1 MKPLSG
7 AHDAAHYAAHN
18 AAHDAGAGSG
28 SAVSAKAMTD
38 QLRDIDTSVLD
49 RLVSIRQEESRLE
62 AFRARAGDMKGQVS
76 EPVYRRVL
84 DDYTKRTS
92 ALEQQA
98 TPLKTKGRA
107 EYRKLHQLIAD
118 VTRIHDQARLEKEEL
133 EFRHA
138 VGELDDEQL
147 SQGLQ
152 TPQGRLDQC
161 EADLARIDEYSAR
174 FIEAFGSKAALDA
187 PEPAAAAPRPSP
199 ALPPVRPTAPVP
211 PPVAAK
217 APVDLDA
224 TAFMPSSSSPDTS
237 QPTSAPVDMTM
248 IVPDIVP
255 AIVPDDAT
263 RLVVPSEMA
272 PVAPPTLPSSGD
284 EEGEGQTIL
293 VPMAALIAEPGSM
306 PQTEYRL
313 GAVNYL
319 GRAEDN
325 QVQIMSPEVSRKHA
339 VITAVG
345 NGFELTDLGSQN
357 GVNVNGVR
365 TNVRRL
371 VDGDRV
377 EIAGIAL
384 VFRSP
389 WPAARATKT
398 GATGAIS
405 LGPTSRVA
413 SSGTRPGTRP
423 GTMSGTI
430 IVMSTGAD
438 VGSDVSGEDDEGMN
452 TVASRSTRGLEATG
466 GGTGAVGL
474 TGGCAGDGR
483 GAAAAGSGASSAA
496 FDPNASMKRAEYS
509 SIRAR
514 SASH

>member
-1 MKPLSG
+1 MKPLSAPHDA
-7 AHDAAHYAAHN
+7 AHDAARD

-28 SAVSAKAMTD
+28 SAVAAKASVAD

-76 EPVYRRVL
+76 EPVYRRVVE
-84 DDYTKRTS
+84 DYAKRTA
-92 ALEQQA
+92 ALDQQA
-98 TPLKTKGRA
+98 TPLKTQGRV

-118 VTRIHDQARLEKEEL
+118 VTRINDQARLEKEEL

-138 VGELDDEQL
+138 VGELDDGQL

-161 EADLARIDEYSAR
+161 EADLARIEEYSAR
-174 FIEAFGSKAALDA
+174 FVEAFGSKAALDV
-187 PEPAAAAPRPSP
+187 PEPAPVAPPAPRQSSAPPP
-199 ALPPVRPTAPVP
+199 AKPAAPVP
-211 PPVAAK
+211 PPVAATPP
-217 APVDLDA
+217 AALDV
-224 TAFMPSSSSPDTS
+224 TAFTPSSPAPDTS
-237 QPTSAPVDMTM
+237 LPTVAPLDMTI

-255 AIVPDDAT
+255 GAVPSIMPGSVPNDVA
-263 RLVVPSEMA
+263 RLGPSEMA
-272 PVAPPTLPSSGD
+272 PVTPPPLPASGD

-345 NGFELTDLGSQN
+345 SGFELKDLGSQN

-389 WPAARATKT
+389 WPAARAAKA
-398 GATGAIS
+398 G
-405 LGPTSRVA
+405 
-413 SSGTRPGTRP
+413 SSGK
-423 GTMSGTI
+423 
-430 IVMSTGAD
+430 
-438 VGSDVSGEDDEGMN
+438 
-452 TVASRSTRGLEATG
+452 
-466 GGTGAVGL
+466 
-474 TGGCAGDGR
+474 
-483 GAAAAGSGASSAA
+483 AAA
-496 FDPNASMKRAEYS
+496 KR
-509 SIRAR
+509 
-514 SASH
+514 